1 MLPST
6 ESDSSKYQE
15 FLGYMFRFY
24 LTEDHKYG
32 ILHKDH
38 FTDIQNGDMDG
49 TNNASESINRSLKKF
64 SSCGAKSLKT
74 VFRSIYNF
82 KIDNSK
88 RMLCATIQRKRPEK
102 TIEKFDKI
110 NEILSEFDNLQP
122 DLQISSLCSTL
133 ERLGSL

>member
-1 MLPST
+1 MLQ
-6 ESDSSKYQE
+6 K
-15 FLGYMFRFY
+15 
-24 LTEDHKYG
+24 
-32 ILHKDH
+32 
-38 FTDIQNGDMDG
+38 MDQQKKV
-49 TNNASESINRSLKKF
+49 SLDKKF

-88 RMLCATIQRKRPEK
+88 QMLCATIQRKRPKK
-102 TIEKFDKI
+102 TVEKFDKI

>member
-1 MLPST
+1 MAKIMNDYDLKIISRYLPSI
-6 ESDSSKYQE
+6 
-15 FLGYMFRFY
+15 MC
-24 LTEDHKYG
+24 
-32 ILHKDH
+32 LHQ
-38 FTDIQNGDMDG
+38 TLDII
-49 TNNASESINRSLKKF
+49 SEVF
-64 SSCGAKSLKT
+64 PKT

-88 RMLCATIQRKRPEK
+88 RMLCATIQRKRPMK
-102 TIEKFDKI
+102 IIEKFDKI

>member
-1 MLPST
+1 
-6 ESDSSKYQE
+6 
-15 FLGYMFRFY
+15 
-24 LTEDHKYG
+24 
-32 ILHKDH
+32 
-38 FTDIQNGDMDG
+38 MDG

-88 RMLCATIQRKRPEK
+88 RMLCATIQRKRPKK
-102 TIEKFDKI
+102 TVEKFDKI